1 MAVSYTYKE
10 LQNIFLNLTG
20 LLRDIDINNDSKG
33 LIRLAYQTNSA
44 PFQDLTQGVSYI
56 WVNYADNETNKQINE
71 EYKELEN
78 DVLKINRTQT
88 RQIDVHFTFYG
99 DESVQDIAYDF
110 RNKIFSYKAKMFLD
124 KYGIKL
130 INDVPEAVLNYEQV
144 RNQWWARID
153 LIVSYYLEALLVEE
167 LDVYTSTNIIVKT
180 EKESL
185 DRNFSVDK

>member
-167 LDVYTSTNIIVKT
+167 LDVYTSTNIIVRT